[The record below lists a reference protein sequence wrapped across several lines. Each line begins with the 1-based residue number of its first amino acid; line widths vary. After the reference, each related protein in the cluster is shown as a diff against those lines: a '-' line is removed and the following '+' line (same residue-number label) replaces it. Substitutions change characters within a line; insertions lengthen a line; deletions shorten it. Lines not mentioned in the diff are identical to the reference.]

1 MNNQIVNGTR
11 ASDSTLIE
19 RIVKYLRTS
28 DGLAM
33 ARDWGESVLTEC
45 RKIYT
50 VARACSATRNNG
62 PLIIRDS
69 PAPLLACK
77 LRKSSNAAL
86 YRVQANIR
94 GRQTERESRK
104 MTEHDRTNRAS
115 CNSKEKKTKKES
127 TKKKGEVEW
136 NNEEHEEVEE

>member
-1 MNNQIVNGTR
+1 M
-11 ASDSTLIE
+11 
-19 RIVKYLRTS
+19 
-28 DGLAM
+28 
-33 ARDWGESVLTEC
+33 LTEC

-50 VARACSATRNNG
+50 VARACSATCNNG

-94 GRQTERESRK
+94 ERESRK
-104 MTEHDRTNRAS
+104 TTEHDRTNRAS
-115 CNSKEKKTKKES
+115 CNSKEKTTKKES
-127 TKKKGEVEW
+127 TKKKEEVEW

>member
-1 MNNQIVNGTR
+1 M
-11 ASDSTLIE
+11 
-19 RIVKYLRTS
+19 
-28 DGLAM
+28 
-33 ARDWGESVLTEC
+33 LTEC
-45 RKIYT
+45 RKIYA
-50 VARACSATRNNG
+50 VARACSATCNNG

-77 LRKSSNAAL
+77 LRKSSNATL

-94 GRQTERESRK
+94 ERQTQRERERESRK

-127 TKKKGEVEW
+127 TKKKEEVEW

>member
-1 MNNQIVNGTR
+1 M
-11 ASDSTLIE
+11 
-19 RIVKYLRTS
+19 
-28 DGLAM
+28 
-33 ARDWGESVLTEC
+33 LTEC

-50 VARACSATRNNG
+50 VARACSATCNNG

-86 YRVQANIR
+86 HRVQANI
-94 GRQTERESRK
+94 RESRK
-104 MTEHDRTNRAS
+104 MTERDRTNRTS
-115 CNSKEKKTKKES
+115 CNSKEKKTKKKS
-127 TKKKGEVEW
+127 TKKRGEVEW

>member
-1 MNNQIVNGTR
+1 
-11 ASDSTLIE
+11 
-19 RIVKYLRTS
+19 
-28 DGLAM
+28 M

-69 PAPLLACK
+69 PAPLLVCK

-94 GRQTERESRK
+94 ERQTERE